1 MSLLVIGSIA
11 FDSVQTPFGQR
22 DNLLGGSA
30 SYLSTSA
37 SYFGKVQTCGVVGQD
52 FPAAHLDF
60 FASRGVDLAGV
71 ERVDGKTFRW
81 RGQYGHDLNVATTL
95 ETQLNVFKTFRPTLP
110 ESFKQA
116 KYVMLGNI
124 DPAAQLA
131 VIEQLKAPKLVACD
145 TMNYWIGDYNAS
157 LRKTLARVDLLS
169 VNEAEARQLAETHNL
184 LKAAEVIRAMG
195 PKRLVIKRGEYG
207 ALLFDEAGVFALPGF
222 PLETVCDP
230 TGAGD
235 TFAGGLMGYIA
246 SKQSDDPATLRRA
259 VVVGSVMASFVVEDF
274 SLDRLRTLD
283 NKAIEARLRAYKDLM
298 HFEVEPA
305 RT

>member
-71 ERVDGKTFRW
+71 ERVDGKTIRW

-124 DPAAQLA
+124 DPEAQLA

-169 VNEAEARQLAETHNL
+169 INEAEARQLAETQNL
-184 LKAAEVIRAMG
+184 LKAAELIRAMG

-246 SKQSDDPATLRRA
+246 AKQNDDPITLRRA

-283 NKAIEARLRAYKDLM
+283 KKSIDARLRSYKDLV
-298 HFEVEPA
+298 HFEVDSA
-305 RT
+305 HA

>member
-11 FDSVQTPFGQR
+11 FDSVQTPFGRR

-37 SYFGKVQTCGVVGQD
+37 SYFGRVQTCGVVGQD

-110 ESFKQA
+110 EAFKQA

-124 DPAAQLA
+124 DPEAQLA

-169 VNEAEARQLAETHNL
+169 INEAEARQLADTQNL
-184 LKAAEVIRAMG
+184 LKAAEIIRAMG

-207 ALLFDEAGVFALPGF
+207 ALLFDEAGIFALPGF
-222 PLETVCDP
+222 PLDKVCDP

-246 SKQSDDPATLRRA
+246 SRQSDDPMTLRRA

-283 NKAIEARLRAYKDLM
+283 KKSIDVRLRNYKSLV
-298 HFEVEPA
+298 HFEVDSEHA
-305 RT
+305 